1 MVAHCQAISD
11 QPYRELVDN
20 RKSLLLKTIF
30 YVPFLKPFYYNISIT
45 LIIIHNK
52 TRSLYKADIPYGEL
66 LVSQDIN
73 QNLLMASLW
82 NDM

>member
-20 RKSLLLKTIF
+20 SKSLLLKT
-30 YVPFLKPFYYNISIT
+30 FLEPFYYNISIT

-52 TRSLYKADIPYGEL
+52 TRSLYKADIPYGKL